1 MELSDPTSVVAG
13 DSRYAAPMPESGG
26 HETLAAT
33 LETLDGA
40 RNYRNW
46 IFGLARPHLEQPVLE
61 VGAGT
66 GTFTGLCADLGGV
79 TAVEPV
85 PALADALRETH
96 AGDPRVELVQG
107 VIDDVAKEPR
117 YGSAVMFNVLEHI
130 PDDGAA
136 LRGIHDRLLPGA
148 NLVLWVPAFPL
159 LYSRFDELLG
169 HCRRYRLRELRALV
183 VESGYSIVD
192 VRYVNMIGWFSWLF
206 VARLLG
212 RVPTSSSAVRLF
224 DRWAVPIVR
233 AVEAGV
239 RAPFGQSLLL
249 VAHKPLTAD

>member
-1 MELSDPTSVVAG
+1 
-13 DSRYAAPMPESGG
+13 MPGSGGHEPG

-40 RNYRNW
+40 RNYRDW

-66 GTFTGLCADLGGV
+66 GTFTGLCADVGRV

-85 PALADALRETH
+85 PSLADALRETH
-96 AGDPRVELVQG
+96 AGDRRVELVEG
-107 VIDDVAKEPR
+107 VIDDVAKEPHFA
-117 YGSAVMFNVLEHI
+117 SAVMFNVLEHI

-136 LRGIHDRLLPGA
+136 LRGIHERLLPGA

-192 VRYVNMIGWFSWLF
+192 VRYVNMIGWFSWLV

-212 RVPTSSSAVRLF
+212 QVPTSARAVRLF

-233 AVEAGV
+233 AVEGGI
-239 RAPFGQSLLL
+239 RAPFGQSLLI
-249 VAHKPLTAD
+249 VAHKPLTTD

>member
-1 MELSDPTSVVAG
+1 
-13 DSRYAAPMPESGG
+13 MPESGG

-40 RNYRNW
+40 RNYRDW

-61 VGAGT
+61 IGAGT

-96 AGDPRVELVQG
+96 AADPRVELVEG
-107 VIDDVAKEPR
+107 VIDDVAKEAR

-130 PDDGAA
+130 PDDSAA
-136 LRGIHDRLLPGA
+136 LRGIHDRLLPGG
-148 NLVLWVPAFPL
+148 NLVLWVPAFPF

-169 HCRRYRLRELRALV
+169 HCRRYRLRDLRQLV
-183 VESGYSIVD
+183 LDSGYVVVD
-192 VRYVNMIGWFSWLF
+192 MRYVNLPGWFMWF
-206 VARLLG
+206 FMARLLG
-212 RVPTSSSAVRLF
+212 RIPNRSVPVAML
-224 DRWAVPIVR
+224 DRYAVPIVR
-233 AVEAGV
+233 AIETRIRV
-239 RAPFGQSLLL
+239 PFGQSLLV
-249 VAHKPLTAD
+249 VAQKPPEPG